1 MSLATRCPHC
11 NTIFKVV
18 QDQLK
23 VSEGWVRCGRCTQV
37 FNALEGLF
45 DMEREAPPQ
54 RVVPP
59 APSTSPTPY
68 TPPPVQ
74 QAPAAPQAPA
84 YTAPAPA
91 FVPSQPPA
99 APPMGSPPAFQAT
112 EPAAFAPSHD
122 DAVVE
127 DDLPPP
133 DPRPTRAVTNFD
145 LDLPPSDEAVA
156 AAMSALTQP
165 AIRTSQDDDLS
176 PGHQDD
182 DEAYPVTDEADALD
196 SRYLLPSD
204 ERRAATSRRR
214 PRRGG
219 PEFADA
225 EFPMDA
231 MADFDDDWDTGWNS
245 PVDAAGALSE
255 SEQLARAALSES
267 DDNGEVAQ
275 PAQPPTA
282 APSALL
288 QRPSGETPPPP
299 QASAG
304 KADTA
309 EIAASPDSDTGPST
323 MPSRLPGDDGYQ
335 PEQSLPPP
343 SQRKGRSGTR
353 GRGPQTEAPGFI
365 KQAERKAIWRHPA
378 VRGLLSFVA
387 LALALLLGAQFVQ
400 QEHDRLASRHPELT
414 PYLAQWCQLT
424 GCTLSP
430 PMQIEDLQVDN
441 IALVKTSSL
450 GEDTYRLTA
459 IIHNRAEAVLAWP
472 HLDLSLTDANGT
484 VVVRRVFDVDSASRV
499 PAEAAEKDAGT
510 TVPAAVPAN
519 SSTTLQWRLRAPDLA
534 PAGYTVELFYP

>member
-59 APSTSPTPY
+59 APPTSSTPSA
-68 TPPPVQ
+68 PVGEH
-74 QAPAAPQAPA
+74 
-84 YTAPAPA
+84 APAPA
-91 FVPSQPPA
+91 SPPS
-99 APPMGSPPAFQAT
+99 GGPPAFQAT
-112 EPAAFAPSHD
+112 EPSAYAPSHD
-122 DAVVE
+122 DAVIG

-133 DPRPTRAVTNFD
+133 DPRPTPAVTHFD

-165 AIRTSQDDDLS
+165 AIRTSPDDDAPS
-176 PGHQDD
+176 RHQDD

-204 ERRAATSRRR
+204 ERRAATGRRR

-231 MADFDDDWDTGWNS
+231 MADLDDDWETGWNT

-267 DDNGEVAQ
+267 DDSGEVAR
-275 PAQPPTA
+275 PSPPTA

-288 QRPSGETPPPP
+288 QRPSGET
-299 QASAG
+299 ASAQTT
-304 KADTA
+304 TA
-309 EIAASPDSDTGPST
+309 QTDAGEIPASPDSDTGPST
-323 MPSRLPGDDGYQ
+323 MPSRLPGDGDDYQ

-378 VRGLLSFVA
+378 IRGLLAFIA

-400 QEHDRLASRHPELT
+400 QEHDHLASRHPELT

-459 IIHNRAEAVLAWP
+459 IIHNRADAVLAWP

-484 VVVRRVFDVDSASRV
+484 VVVRRVFDVETASRV

-510 TVPAAVPAN
+510 TVPPAVPAN

>member
-23 VSEGWVRCGRCTQV
+23 VSEGWVRCGRCTEV

-59 APSTSPTPY
+59 AP
-68 TPPPVQ
+68 
-74 QAPAAPQAPA
+74 
-84 YTAPAPA
+84 PA
-91 FVPSQPPA
+91 FVQPPPA
-99 APPMGSPPAFQAT
+99 SPAQVSPPAFQAT
-112 EPAAFAPSHD
+112 EPSAFAPARD

-133 DPRPTRAVTNFD
+133 DPRPTPAVTNFD

-165 AIRTSQDDDLS
+165 AIRTSPDDESALQQ
-176 PGHQDD
+176 QDD

-204 ERRAATSRRR
+204 ERRAATTRRR

-231 MADFDDDWDTGWNS
+231 MADLDDDWDTGWNT
-245 PVDAAGALSE
+245 PVDSAGALSE

-267 DDNGEVAQ
+267 MEADE
-275 PAQPPTA
+275 PALPSPTTA

-288 QRPSGETPPPP
+288 QRPSGETPAPAQAAAIKPDISERA
-299 QASAG
+299 ASA
-304 KADTA
+304 A
-309 EIAASPDSDTGPST
+309 DSDTGPST
-323 MPSRLPGDDGYQ
+323 MPSRLPGDGDYQ

-378 VRGLLSFVA
+378 VRGLLSCIA

-459 IIHNRAEAVLAWP
+459 IIHNRADAVLAWP

-484 VVVRRVFDVDSASRV
+484 VVVRRVFDVETASRV
-499 PAEAAEKDAGT
+499 PAQAAEKDVGA

>member
-23 VSEGWVRCGRCTQV
+23 VSEGWVRCGRCTEV

-54 RVVPP
+54 RVMPP
-59 APSTSPTPY
+59 AP
-68 TPPPVQ
+68 
-74 QAPAAPQAPA
+74 AASARI
-84 YTAPAPA
+84 
-91 FVPSQPPA
+91 
-99 APPMGSPPAFQAT
+99 SPPAFQAT
-112 EPAAFAPSHD
+112 EPSAFAPSRD

-133 DPRPTRAVTNFD
+133 DPRPTPAVTNFD

-156 AAMSALTQP
+156 AALSALTQP
-165 AIRTSQDDDLS
+165 AIRTSLDDEPS
-176 PGHQDD
+176 QPQQDD

-204 ERRAATSRRR
+204 ERRAATARRR

-231 MADFDDDWDTGWNS
+231 MADLGDDWDTGWNS
-245 PVDAAGALSE
+245 PVDSEGALSE
-255 SEQLARAALSES
+255 SEQLARAALSDA
-267 DDNGEVAQ
+267 DDSGAVAP
-275 PAQPPTA
+275 PAPPAA
-282 APSALL
+282 APGALL
-288 QRPSGETPPPP
+288 QRPSDEQPAPH
-299 QASAG
+299 QSA
-304 KADTA
+304 ARHEVA

-323 MPSRLPGDDGYQ
+323 MPSRLPGDAGYQ

-378 VRGLLSFVA
+378 VRGLLSFIA
-387 LALALLLGAQFVQ
+387 LALTLLLGAQFVQ
-400 QEHDRLASRHPELT
+400 QAHDQLASRHPELT

-430 PMQIEDLQVDN
+430 PMQIDDLQVDN

-459 IIHNRAEAVLAWP
+459 IIHNRADAVLAWP

-484 VVVRRVFDVDSASRV
+484 VVVRRVFDVETASRV
-499 PAEAAEKDAGT
+499 PAGAAEKDAGT
-510 TVPAAVPAN
+510 AVPAAVPAN

>member
-23 VSEGWVRCGRCTQV
+23 VSEGWVRCGRCTEV

-59 APSTSPTPY
+59 PAPSVA
-68 TPPPVQ
+68 PPPAQ
-74 QAPAAPQAPA
+74 TPMQAAPADETRF
-84 YTAPAPA
+84 Y
-91 FVPSQPPA
+91 QPPTDRT
-99 APPMGSPPAFQAT
+99 PAFQAT
-112 EPAAFAPSHD
+112 EPAAFAPDAD
-122 DAVVE
+122 DAAVVT
-127 DDLPPP
+127 DDMPPP
-133 DPRPTRAVTNFD
+133 DPRPTPAVTHFE

-165 AIRTSQDDDLS
+165 AIRTAADDDFES
-176 PGHQDD
+176 AP
-182 DEAYPVTDEADALD
+182 ASYPVTDEADALD

-204 ERRAATSRRR
+204 EMRRPPNRRR

-225 EFPMDA
+225 QFPMDA
-231 MADFDDDWDTGWNS
+231 MADLDDDWDAGWTHPGES
-245 PVDAAGALSE
+245 AETLSE
-255 SEQLARAALSES
+255 SERLAEAALSAAVNPPE
-267 DDNGEVAQ
+267 A
-275 PAQPPTA
+275 AAPTA
-282 APSALL
+282 PLQATAIPPEALKAPSAEPLSNA
-288 QRPSGETPPPP
+288 RAEPANTPE
-299 QASAG
+299 
-304 KADTA
+304 ADH
-309 EIAASPDSDTGPST
+309 GPST
-323 MPSRLPGDDGYQ
+323 IPSRLPDDASYQ

-343 SQRKGRSGTR
+343 SKRKGRPGTR

-378 VRGLLSFVA
+378 VRAVLSLVA

-400 QEHDRLASRHPELT
+400 QEHDRIASRHPDLT
-414 PYLAQWCQLT
+414 PYLAQWCHFT

-484 VVVRRVFDVDSASRV
+484 VVVRRVFDVQSASRV
-499 PAEAAEKDAGT
+499 GTEGSNAADDGSSE
-510 TVPAAVPAN
+510 VPAAVPAS

>member
-54 RVVPP
+54 RIVPP
-59 APSTSPTPY
+59 
-68 TPPPVQ
+68 
-74 QAPAAPQAPA
+74 
-84 YTAPAPA
+84 TAPVATPA
-91 FVPSQPPA
+91 PPA
-99 APPMGSPPAFQAT
+99 MPEAWAATPAFQPT
-112 EPAAFAPSHD
+112 EPSPHAPD
-122 DAVVE
+122 DAIVT

-133 DPRPTRAVTNFD
+133 DPRPTPAVTSFE

-165 AIRTSQDDDLS
+165 AIQTAR
-176 PGHQDD
+176 
-182 DEAYPVTDEADALD
+182 DEEADADYPVTDEADALD

-204 ERRAATSRRR
+204 ERRRATTRRR

-225 EFPMDA
+225 QFPSDA
-231 MADFDDDWDTGWNS
+231 MADLDEDWAWSHPSEDSIELPDTGLLADS
-245 PVDAAGALSE
+245 LAHEQTPAAAAAAAPGQTSADAAM
-255 SEQLARAALSES
+255 
-267 DDNGEVAQ
+267 VA
-275 PAQPPTA
+275 PPEAPA
-282 APSALL
+282 APVPAP
-288 QRPSGETPPPP
+288 RPAPPP
-299 QASAG
+299 QAPVE
-304 KADTA
+304 ADA
-309 EIAASPDSDTGPST
+309 GPST
-323 MPSRLPGDDGYQ
+323 IPSRLPGDGDYQ

-343 SQRKGRSGTR
+343 SKRKGRPGTR

-365 KQAERKAIWRHPA
+365 KQAERQAIWRHPA
-378 VRGLLSFVA
+378 VRAMLSIIALGLV
-387 LALALLLGAQFVQ
+387 LLLAAQVAQ
-400 QEHDRLASRHPELT
+400 QEHDRLASRYPVLA

-424 GCTLSP
+424 GCRLNP

-459 IIHNRAEAVLAWP
+459 IIHNRAEAALAWP

-484 VVVRRVFDVDSASRV
+484 VVVRRAFDVSTAARV
-499 PAEAAEKDAGT
+499 PADAASGADT
-510 TVPAAVPAN
+510 QVPPAVPAS
-519 SSTTLQWRLRAPDLA
+519 SSTTLQWQLRAPDLA
-534 PAGYTVELFYP
+534 LAGYTVELFYP